1 MYIQGKV
8 IKLFEIQTGE
18 SARGAWKKREFL
30 FETYAKMPKKV
41 NLCLR
46 GEAVDIYQINE
57 GDSLKVSIDLES
69 REHNGRWYT
78 EVRAWKIEPATEMNN
93 SQENTSEESPF

>member
-8 IKLFEIQTGE
+8 IQVGTVQTGE
-18 SARGAWKKREFL
+18 SPRGQWKKREFIV
-30 FETYAKMPKKV
+30 ETYAKIPKKV

-46 GEAVDIYQINE
+46 GEAVDLFQIAID
-57 GDSLKVSIDLES
+57 DSLKVSIDLES

-78 EVRAWKIEPATEMNN
+78 EVRAWKIEPANISETE
-93 SQENTSEESPF
+93 EEPTF